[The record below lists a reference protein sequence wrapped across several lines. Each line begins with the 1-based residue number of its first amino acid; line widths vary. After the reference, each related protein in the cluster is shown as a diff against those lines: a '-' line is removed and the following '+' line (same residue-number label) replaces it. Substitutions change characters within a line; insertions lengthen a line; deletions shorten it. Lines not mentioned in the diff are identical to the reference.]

1 MEKIVVELEVK
12 SKKGVKE
19 VEKLNKGVKQ
29 TSKEV
34 SKTKKEIK
42 ETNASVGT
50 LGAGALGAFNKF
62 KTGVLGVVKGFKS
75 LKFAIIATGIGAL
88 LVGILAVKT
97 AFTSSEEGQNKFAK
111 ILGVIGSITGNLI
124 DIFADLGSSIISVF
138 ENPKQAIID
147 LKNLIVTN
155 ITNRFESLIET
166 VGFLGSAFKK
176 VFSGDFSGAMDDAKK
191 AGNSYIDTLTGVK
204 DTLNKVTEGV
214 KEMSNEIAKDA
225 KDAANIADQ
234 RAKADKIDRKNIV
247 ERAKANQKISELRF
261 KSEQRDKY
269 NAKERLKFLKDASK
283 LAEET
288 TNKEIESAKLRF
300 EAKKL
305 ENSLSKSTK
314 DDKNEEARL
323 EAQLISLTTSKLSLQ
338 KRLQTSI
345 TTFQNEI
352 KTGANAKIK
361 ADDLAAKKI
370 KDAQDKKIKEDET
383 LETKRLES
391 IDKIQKGYK
400 EKKEE
405 EEIQN
410 EIEKIELEQ
419 TRALAELDRLN
430 ATEEQ
435 KANIKL
441 YYSDLINKQEQKN
454 QKTQVKLDKI
464 RTQQTIGDAKNSFNQ
479 MAQLAGQDSKI
490 GKAMAIASATI
501 SGVQGVQNAYT
512 TAQKSPITAFFPA
525 YPVVQSALA
534 GAIALK
540 NISAIKSVNPSGG
553 GGTISAPSA
562 PSVPSAPSAPPSQP
576 PAFNVVGASGASA
589 NQLQSVIT
597 GQSQQPTRA
606 YVVSDDVTS
615 AQSMDR
621 NIIDGASI

>member
-1 MEKIVVELEVK
+1 MEKIVIDLEVK

-606 YVVSDDVTS
+606 YVVANDVTS
-615 AQSMDR
+615 AQSMQR
-621 NIIDGASI
+621 AIVDGASI

>member
-1 MEKIVVELEVK
+1 
-12 SKKGVKE
+12 
-19 VEKLNKGVKQ
+19 
-29 TSKEV
+29 
-34 SKTKKEIK
+34 
-42 ETNASVGT
+42 
-50 LGAGALGAFNKF
+50 
-62 KTGVLGVVKGFKS
+62 
-75 LKFAIIATGIGAL
+75 
-88 LVGILAVKT
+88 
-97 AFTSSEEGQNKFAK
+97 
-111 ILGVIGSITGNLI
+111 LI
-124 DIFADLGSSIISVF
+124 DVFADLGGSIISVF
-138 ENPKQAIID
+138 ENPKKAIQD
-147 LKNLIVTN
+147 FAKLIKEN
-155 ITNRFESLIET
+155 ITNRFNGILELIPNLGKAINQLFKGNFSEAGKIAADAVGKVALGVESITESIT
-166 VGFLGSAFKK
+166 N
-176 VFSGDFSGAMDDAKK
+176 AKK
-191 AGNSYIDTLTGVK
+191 AIADFSKEIVE
-204 DTLNKVTEGV
+204 EG
-214 KEMSNEIAKDA
+214 KLS
-225 KDAANIADQ
+225 ANIADK

-261 KSEQRDKY
+261 KSEQRDKFS
-269 NAKERLKFLKDASK
+269 AKERLKFLKDAST

-288 TNKEIESAKLRF
+288 TNKEIESAELRF

-352 KTGANAKIK
+352 KSAANAKIK

-370 KDAQDKKIKEDET
+370 KDAQDKKIKADET
-383 LETKRLES
+383 LETKRLQS

-405 EEIQN
+405 EDVQN
-410 EIEKIELEQ
+410 EVEKIELEQ

-454 QKTQVKLDKI
+454 QKTQEKLDKI
-464 RTQQTIGDAKNSFNQ
+464 RTRQTLGDAKNSFNQ
-479 MAQLAGQDSKI
+479 MAQLAGKDSKI

-553 GGTISAPSA
+553 GGGNISAPSGGSAPAA
-562 PSVPSAPSAPPSQP
+562 PSLP
-576 PAFNVVGASGASA
+576 PAFNVVGASGTNQLASA
-589 NQLQSVIT
+589 IG
-597 GQSQQPTRA
+597 GQSQEPVKA
-606 YVVSDDVTS
+606 YVVSGDVTS

-621 NIIDGASI
+621 NIVEGASI

>member
-1 MEKIVVELEVK
+1 MEKIIIDLEVK

-29 TSKEV
+29 TNKEV

-42 ETNASVGT
+42 ETNDSVGT

-111 ILGVIGSITGNLI
+111 ILGIIGSVTSNLI
-124 DIFADLGSSIISVF
+124 DVFADLGGSIISVF
-138 ENPKQAIID
+138 ENPKKAIQD
-147 LKNLIVTN
+147 FAKLIKEN
-155 ITNRFESLIET
+155 ITNRFNGILELIPNLGKAINQLFKGNFSEAGKIAADAVGKVALGVESIT
-166 VGFLGSAFKK
+166 KSITN
-176 VFSGDFSGAMDDAKK
+176 AKK
-191 AGNSYIDTLTGVK
+191 AIADFSKEIVE
-204 DTLNKVTEGV
+204 EG
-214 KEMSNEIAKDA
+214 KLS
-225 KDAANIADQ
+225 ANIADK

-261 KSEQRDKY
+261 KSEQRDKFS
-269 NAKERLKFLKDASK
+269 AKERLKFLKDAST

-288 TNKEIESAKLRF
+288 TNKEIESAELRF

-352 KTGANAKIK
+352 KSAANAKIK

-370 KDAQDKKIKEDET
+370 KDAQDKKIKADET
-383 LETKRLES
+383 LETKRLQS

-405 EEIQN
+405 EDVQN
-410 EIEKIELEQ
+410 EVEKIELEQ

-454 QKTQVKLDKI
+454 QKTQEKLDKI
-464 RTQQTIGDAKNSFNQ
+464 RTRQTLGDAKNSFNQ
-479 MAQLAGQDSKI
+479 MAQLAGKDSKI

-553 GGTISAPSA
+553 GGNISAPSGGSAPAA
-562 PSVPSAPSAPPSQP
+562 PSLP
-576 PAFNVVGASGASA
+576 PAFNVVGASGTNQLASA
-589 NQLQSVIT
+589 IG
-597 GQSQQPTRA
+597 GQSQEPVKA
-606 YVVSDDVTS
+606 YVVSGDVTS

-621 NIIDGASI
+621 NIVEGASI

>member
-1 MEKIVVELEVK
+1 MEKIVIDLEVK

-97 AFTSSEEGQNKFAK
+97 AFTNSEKGQNKFAK
-111 ILGVIGSITGNLI
+111 LMGVIGSITGNLI
-124 DIFADLGSSIISVF
+124 DLLASLGEKIIYVF
-138 ENPKQAIID
+138 ENPKQAIKD
-147 LKNLIVTN
+147 FAKLIKEN
-155 ITNRFESLIET
+155 ITNRFEGILELIPNLGKAVSELFKGNFSEAGKIAADA
-166 VGFLGSAFKK
+166 VGKVALGVESITTSISNAKDAL
-176 VFSGDFSGAMDDAKK
+176 SDFTKELADDAK
-191 AGNSYIDTLTGVK
+191 
-204 DTLNKVTEGV
+204 
-214 KEMSNEIAKDA
+214 IASD
-225 KDAANIADQ
+225 IADK
-234 RAKADKIDRKNIV
+234 RAKADKLDRDLIT
-247 ERAKANQKISELRF
+247 ERAKANRDIADLRLKSEL
-261 KSEQRDKY
+261 KDKF
-269 NAKERLKFLKDASK
+269 AVAERIKFLKEAN
-283 LAEET
+283 AIEEET
-288 TNKEIESAKLRF
+288 TNKAILSAKLRRDAIIA
-300 EAKKL
+300 ENKLSGSTKADLDAEAQARAKIIELETAKLRLNKRLATRIIEYQNEEKAGIKKISDAKKKAL
-305 ENSLSKSTK
+305 
-314 DDKNEEARL
+314 DKEEAAAIKKAALDAKTELTRL
-323 EAQLISLTTSKLSLQ
+323 K
-338 KRLQTSI
+338 SI
-345 TTFQNEI
+345 N
-352 KTGANAKIK
+352 
-361 ADDLAAKKI
+361 
-370 KDAQDKKIKEDET
+370 
-383 LETKRLES
+383 
-391 IDKIQKGYK
+391 KIQKEYK
-400 EKKEE
+400 EKRENQE
-405 EEIQN
+405 AETEIQ
-410 EIEKIELEQ
+410 KIELEQ

-562 PSVPSAPSAPPSQP
+562 PSAPAAPSLP
-576 PAFNVVGASGASA
+576 PAFNVVGASGTNQLASA
-589 NQLQSVIT
+589 IG

>member
-1 MEKIVVELEVK
+1 MEKIIIDLEVK

-29 TSKEV
+29 TNKEV

-42 ETNASVGT
+42 ETNDSVGT

-111 ILGVIGSITGNLI
+111 IMGVIGSVTSNLV
-124 DIFADLGSSIISVF
+124 DILATLGEKIISVF
-138 ENPKQAIID
+138 ENPKQALID
-147 LKNLIVTN
+147 FKDAIKKN
-155 ITNRFESLIET
+155 ITNRIESVIET
-166 VGFLGSAFKK
+166 FGFLGNAIKK

-191 AGNSYIDTLTGVK
+191 AGNSYVDTLTGVK

-214 KEMSNEIAKDA
+214 KKMSAEISKDA
-225 KDAANIADQ
+225 KAAANIADQ

-261 KSEQRDKY
+261 KSEQRDKFS
-269 NAKERLKFLKDASK
+269 AKERLKFLKDASK

-288 TNKEIESAKLRF
+288 TNKEIESAELRF

-352 KTGANAKIK
+352 KSAANAKIK

-370 KDAQDKKIKEDET
+370 KDAQDKKIKADET
-383 LETKRLES
+383 LETKRLQS

-405 EEIQN
+405 EDVQN
-410 EIEKIELEQ
+410 EVEKIELEQ

-454 QKTQVKLDKI
+454 QKTQEKLDKI
-464 RTQQTIGDAKNSFNQ
+464 RTRQTLGDAKNSFNQ
-479 MAQLAGQDSKI
+479 MAQLAGKDSKI

-553 GGTISAPSA
+553 GGGNISAPSGGSAPAA
-562 PSVPSAPSAPPSQP
+562 PSLP
-576 PAFNVVGASGASA
+576 PAFNVVGASGTNQLASA
-589 NQLQSVIT
+589 IG
-597 GQSQQPTRA
+597 GQSQEPVKA
-606 YVVSDDVTS
+606 YVVSGDVTS

-621 NIIDGASI
+621 NIVEGASI